1 MTLALRRVQIS
12 DTISTKQKVFFIPNK
27 FELVQVKNW
36 HKSSEKPPPAWQ
48 KCLWRWHL
56 GMGESLVDCYNVRS
70 HFHFVDQMR
79 GEGTLARA
87 RTRPHSFLHSLFSP
101 FNLLSLIECLS
112 LMLISVTRVIWQ
124 FRFSCRDTMNATMR
138 MTKNDV
144 VQKSSE
150 SLALPSGMDNM
161 TWHLLVHED

>member
-12 DTISTKQKVFFIPNK
+12 DTISTKLKVFFIPNK

-112 LMLISVTRVIWQ
+112 LMLISVTQQWFGSLGSVAEIQWMQRWEWLKTMSSRKAPNLWPCQMAWTIW
-124 FRFSCRDTMNATMR
+124 
-138 MTKNDV
+138 
-144 VQKSSE
+144 
-150 SLALPSGMDNM
+150 LGIY
-161 TWHLLVHED
+161 

>member
-1 MTLALRRVQIS
+1 MAGERVWQIA
-12 DTISTKQKVFFIPNK
+12 N
-27 FELVQVKNW
+27 
-36 HKSSEKPPPAWQ
+36 
-48 KCLWRWHL
+48 
-56 GMGESLVDCYNVRS
+56 NVRM

-79 GEGTLARA
+79 GEGTLA

-112 LMLISVTRVIWQ
+112 LMLISVTLRVIWQ

-144 VQKSSE
+144 VQNSSE
-150 SLALPSGMDNM
+150 SLALPNGMDNM
-161 TWHLLVHED
+161 TWHLLVHEDQPYLGKVGIYQCTKILSGYLAS